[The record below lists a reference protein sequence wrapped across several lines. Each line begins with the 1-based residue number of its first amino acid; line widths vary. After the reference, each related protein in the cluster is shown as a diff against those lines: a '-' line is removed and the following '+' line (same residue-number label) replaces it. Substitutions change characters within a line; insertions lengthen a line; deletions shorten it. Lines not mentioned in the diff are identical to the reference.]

1 MALPSLATYSL
12 LGRSGLRVSPLCLGA
27 MTFGTDWGWGA
38 PRETVFALLD
48 SYVAAGGNF
57 VDTADLYT
65 NGTSERLIGE
75 WFAERQNRDRMVLAT
90 KYTFAGKPGDPNA
103 GGNSRKALRA
113 ALEAS
118 LKRLGTDYIDLY
130 WLHCWDTVTP
140 VEEVVR
146 ALDEVVN
153 AGLVRYVGFSDTP
166 AWYAARAWTLADLR
180 DREKICALQLEYSLV
195 ERNIEREHIPLAL
208 ELGLAVT
215 PWSPLGRGMLTGK
228 FTRGFQSNEGGRLS
242 NPGLVKSPL
251 YAKLD
256 SDKNWNTVDTLVA
269 IAHELGRSPAQIAL
283 AWVAGKPGVSST
295 IIGATK
301 LGQLEDNLRALESPL
316 PADAVQRLDAAS
328 HIDLGFPYE
337 WFQSGPN
344 AMMSGQTTILAE
356 PRSWRRPSGRT
367 S

>member
-283 AWVAGKPGVSST
+283 AWVAGKPGVGST

-337 WFQSGPN
+337 WFQAGPN

>member
-1 MALPSLATYSL
+1 MTIPSLATYSL

-48 SYVAAGGNF
+48 GYVAAGGNF

-75 WFAERQNRDRMVLAT
+75 WFAERKNRERVVLAT
-90 KYTFAGKPGDPNA
+90 KYTFAGKPGDPNS
-103 GGNSRKALRA
+103 GGNSRRALRT

-118 LKRLGTDYIDLY
+118 LRRLGTDYIDLY

-146 ALDEVVN
+146 ALDEVVS

-166 AWYAARAWTLADLR
+166 AWYAARAWTLADER

-195 ERNIEREHIPLAL
+195 ERSIEREHIPLAL

-228 FTRGFQSNEGGRLS
+228 FTRGFQGGQGRLS
-242 NPGLVKSPL
+242 NPGLAKSPL

-256 SDKNWNTVDTLVA
+256 SDKNWGTLDTLIAVA
-269 IAHELGRSPAQIAL
+269 AELGRSPAQVAL
-283 AWVAGKPGVSST
+283 AWVAGRAGVGST
-295 IIGATK
+295 IVGATQ
-301 LGQLEDNLRALESPL
+301 LGQLEDNLRALETPL
-316 PADAVQRLDAAS
+316 PRDAIERLEAAS
-328 HIDLGFPYE
+328 RIELGFPYD
-337 WFQSGPN
+337 WYQSGPN
-344 AMMSGQTTILAE
+344 ATMSGQTTILAE
-356 PRSWRRPSGRT
+356 PRTWRHGHRG
-367 S
+367 